1 MARKRVAILISGR
14 GSNMISLVEAMQ
26 SGRIDAEPV
35 LVLSNRPD
43 AAGLEAA
50 ARLGVPTRAIDHRE
64 FKPRRRHDEAV
75 VAALREHEVDL
86 VCLAGYMRLITTSF
100 VEAFPDRILN
110 IHPSLLPA
118 FPGLDAQ
125 RQAID
130 YGVRY
135 AGCTVHFVDEQ
146 TDHGAIVLQAVVPV
160 EPGDDADRLSARIL
174 EQEHQLY
181 IRAVE
186 LWAAGRLRLDGR
198 TVRILEAKV
207 PAAPPR
213 EAARE
218 PGGV

>member
-1 MARKRVAILISGR
+1 MARKRIAILISGR
-14 GSNMISLVEAMQ
+14 GSNMISLVEAML
-26 SGRIDAEPV
+26 SDRIDAEPV

-50 ARLGVPTRAIDHRE
+50 ARLGIPTRVVDHRE

-75 VAALREHEVDL
+75 VAALREFDVDL
-86 VCLAGYMRLITTSF
+86 VCLAGYMRLITKSF

-135 AGCTVHFVDEQ
+135 AGCTVHFVDEK
-146 TDHGAIVLQAVVPV
+146 TDHGPIVLQSVVPV

-174 EQEHQLY
+174 EEEHELY

-186 LWAAGRLRLDGR
+186 LWAAERLRFEGR
-198 TVRILEAKV
+198 RVRILEPSV
-207 PAAPPR
+207 PAAPSR
-213 EAARE
+213 EATRE